1 VFEEERRRVNRW
13 KAAYDATGDYEQA
26 NDAERDELKV
36 MREEKRA
43 QEEANFRAFDA
54 MVQTGMRTKAER
66 AAAAAASRAAYA
78 RAHGEALDEL
88 EPSPPVLSNEGLPVT
103 AVPEHPTLQAKREQR
118 RAAALAGESGNVAAA
133 AAAAAATAGRA
144 SGGASASASAAA
156 AGAASA
162 GGGFFAAGASADG
175 PDPLRDERAAREAKS
190 AAAAARLQALLAD
203 DIWPELSHSDAL
215 PDAPAA
221 TPPPPA
227 TKAVVLPPPPPPAP
241 TAAVLPPPASPAAGL
256 ALPPPPPLVGS
267 GSTDFDELD

>member
-1 VFEEERRRVNRW
+1 VFEDERRRVNRW

-66 AAAAAASRAAYA
+66 AAAQAASRAAYA
-78 RAHGEALDEL
+78 HARGDALDEL
-88 EPSPPVLSNEGLPVT
+88 EPNPPVLSNEGVPVT

-133 AAAAAATAGRA
+133 AAAAAAATAGSA

-203 DIWPELSHSDAL
+203 DIWPELSHSDAP

-227 TKAVVLPPPPPPAP
+227 TKAVVLPLP
-241 TAAVLPPPASPAAGL
+241 PPPASPAAGL